1 MLESRDLEI
10 FLWPHK
16 ASFLEVREKLV
27 NNDNRNYAANDYV
40 AQVNNGCCLFHTA
53 EMQLND
59 KQVEQVYLNLP
70 QAIGMKNL
78 VSSLDGYNRSSA
90 SKMLCYKDS
99 GDAGTEAREF
109 NANADTAR
117 ADHTARAEL
126 RTALRNLRRILKY

>member
-70 QAIGMKNL
+70 QAITMKNL
-78 VSSLDGYNRSSA
+78 VSSLDGYNES
-90 SKMLCYKDS
+90 
-99 GDAGTEAREF
+99 TEAKCCGKKTLEIK
-109 NANADTAR
+109 
-117 ADHTARAEL
+117 EL
-126 RTALRNLRRILKY
+126 KQESSPMLTQQELITQTKLN